1 MSEVTESNIPS
12 KDDERLERTQEI
24 REKIISVLAGEPL
37 DLSANAKDKDHA
49 KTLLTVMKDMD
60 DQILKRKKLMVDEKN
75 TETNAAMIA
84 AIARE
89 MSVNSARQNGT
100 SDHLST
106 DNETGTVPV
115 PDESRFHGAEP
126 AKNEMVQEENNTDI
140 DSFMAIHGKQ
150 ARVSDEERYNIPVNG

>member
-24 REKIISVLAGEPL
+24 REKIIHALAGEPL
-37 DLSANAKDKDHA
+37 DLLANAKDKDHA

-60 DQILKRKKLMVDEKN
+60 DQILKRKKLTVDEKN
-75 TETNAAMIA
+75 TETNAAVIA

-89 MSVNSARQNGT
+89 ISVNSAKVRGT
-100 SDHLST
+100 SDHLSV
-106 DNETGTVPV
+106 DSELGTVPV
-115 PDESRFHGAEP
+115 PDESRFNGAEP
-126 AKNEMVQEENNTDI
+126 ADKEMIQEENNTDI
-140 DSFMAIHGKQ
+140 DSFLAIHGKQ